1 MLKAENITVTYGS
14 NTVLDKASFTLPE
27 STWMMVAGPNGAG
40 KSTLAKAVAQSV
52 TYSGRIFADGVDI
65 ATFKPAQLAKKLG
78 MLEQNNHLGYSFTVE
93 EIVRLGR
100 YAYRR
105 TPFSKTDDR
114 DEEIIQKALEC
125 TGLLSIA
132 NRDSLTLSGGE
143 LQRVFLAQLFAQDPE
158 ILILDEPTN
167 HLDLVYQK
175 QILDLVKQWVMGT
188 NRSVISVVHDLSFA
202 RAYGDKALLLS
213 NGKVVCEGTPD
224 EVFTDANLNS
234 VYNMDVRAFLSSLYS
249 QW

>member
-1 MLKAENITVTYGS
+1 MLEAKNISVTYGS
-14 NTVLDKASFTLPE
+14 ETVLDNVSFTLPE
-27 STWMMVAGPNGAG
+27 GTWMMVAGPNGAG

-52 TYSGRIFADGVDI
+52 SYSGSIIADGSNI
-65 ATFKPAQLAKKLG
+65 GTLKPSQLAKKLG

-105 TPFSKTDDR
+105 TPFSKAESH
-114 DEEIIQKALEC
+114 DEEIIEKALEY
-125 TGLLSIA
+125 TGLSDLASR
-132 NRDSLTLSGGE
+132 NCLTLSGGE
-143 LQRVFLAQLFAQDPE
+143 LQRVFLAQLFAQDPQ

-175 QILDLVKQWVMGT
+175 QILDLVKQWVGGT
-188 NRSVISVVHDLSFA
+188 NRSVISVVHDLSLA
-202 RAYGDKALLLS
+202 RAYGNKALLLS
-213 NGKVVCEGTPD
+213 KGKVVAEGTPAQ
-224 EVFTDANLNS
+224 VFTDENLNS
-234 VYNMDVRAFLSSLYS
+234 VYNMDVRAFLSSLSS